1 MSVELDKNVPL
12 KVQEILGDFSSGKDL
27 VDWKNPPALSNLKQ
41 DYQDARLY
49 HDAQCNLIQN
59 WLDNLYV
66 KGAAKITAPK
76 GSSRIAPKL
85 IRKQA
90 EWRYGSLTEPFLS
103 TDSIFNVYPI
113 TWEDREAAIQ
123 NQLVLN
129 YQFNTH
135 INKVK
140 FIDDYIRV
148 AVNEGTVIVR
158 VGWDFQSEE
167 VEELEPIIEFVPNP
181 QMQPIY
187 EELAALQ
194 GENPT
199 EFMTNVPEELKLGLE
214 TSQKMGVLVE
224 PKVTGQKVVKKEKVI
239 KNAPTLEICD
249 FRHIIID
256 PTCKGEID
264 KCNFI
269 IYSFE
274 ANKAQ
279 LEKDGKYTNL
289 DKIRVDNNS
298 ILGEPDRYSE
308 VGAKSFNFV
317 DEPRKKFVVYE
328 YWGFWDIDGT
338 GLVKPIVAAWVGDVF
353 IRLEE
358 NPYPDKKLPFVIV
371 PFMPK
376 KHNIYGEPDGELLE
390 ENQKIIGALTRG
402 MIDIVGKSANGQTG
416 IRKDALDVVNKRK
429 FEQGG
434 DYEFN
439 AHVDPRQAIHM
450 HVFPEIPQSAQMLL
464 QMQNMD
470 AESITGVKSFSNG
483 MSGNSLGDVATAVRG
498 ALDAASK
505 RELGILRRLSQG
517 ITQIGRK
524 FISMNAEFLSEE
536 EVIRITNSEF
546 IKVRRDD
553 LQGNFDINLSIST
566 AEEDNNKA
574 QELAFMLQTMGNTM
588 PPEMSYMVLADIAEL
603 RKMPDL
609 AKRIK
614 NFKPEPDP
622 MAQQKMQ
629 LEMELLKAQI
639 AKEQAMAAHYQSN
652 AQFHEARIGES
663 QAKARNLKSESDLK
677 NQEYLMN
684 EGRDSQGEQL
694 ALEDRKAMH
703 REMEQKRE
711 LESKEKIARAKNS
724 SDHMK
729 EYLKGLQAQKQKLS
743 NQNK

>member
-1 MSVELDKNVPL
+1 
-12 KVQEILGDFSSGKDL
+12 
-27 VDWKNPPALSNLKQ
+27 
-41 DYQDARLY
+41 
-49 HDAQCNLIQN
+49 
-59 WLDNLYV
+59 
-66 KGAAKITAPK
+66 
-76 GSSRIAPKL
+76 
-85 IRKQA
+85 
-90 EWRYGSLTEPFLS
+90 
-103 TDSIFNVYPI
+103 
-113 TWEDREAAIQ
+113 
-123 NQLVLN
+123 
-129 YQFNTH
+129 
-135 INKVK
+135 
-140 FIDDYIRV
+140 
-148 AVNEGTVIVR
+148 
-158 VGWDFQSEE
+158 
-167 VEELEPIIEFVPNP
+167 
-181 QMQPIY
+181 
-187 EELAALQ
+187 
-194 GENPT
+194 
-199 EFMTNVPEELKLGLE
+199 
-214 TSQKMGVLVE
+214 
-224 PKVTGQKVVKKEKVI
+224 
-239 KNAPTLEICD
+239 
-249 FRHIIID
+249 
-256 PTCKGEID
+256 
-264 KCNFI
+264 
-269 IYSFE
+269 
-274 ANKAQ
+274 
-279 LEKDGKYTNL
+279 
-289 DKIRVDNNS
+289 
-298 ILGEPDRYSE
+298 
-308 VGAKSFNFV
+308 
-317 DEPRKKFVVYE
+317 
-328 YWGFWDIDGT
+328 
-338 GLVKPIVAAWVGDVF
+338 
-353 IRLEE
+353 
-358 NPYPDKKLPFVIV
+358 
-371 PFMPK
+371 MPK
-376 KHNIYGEPDGELLE
+376 KHDIYGEPDGELLE

-439 AHVDPRQAIHM
+439 AHIDPRQAIYM

-470 AESITGVKSFSNG
+470 AESITGVKSFNNG
-483 MSGNSLGDVATAVRG
+483 VSGNSLGDVATAVRG

-622 MAQQKMQ
+622 MMQQKMQ

-663 QAKARNLKSESDLK
+663 EAKARNLKSESDLK

-684 EGRDSQGEQL
+684 ESRDSQGEQL
-694 ALEDRKAMH
+694 ALEDRKAMY

-729 EYLKGLQAQKQKLS
+729 EYLNGLQAQKQKLS